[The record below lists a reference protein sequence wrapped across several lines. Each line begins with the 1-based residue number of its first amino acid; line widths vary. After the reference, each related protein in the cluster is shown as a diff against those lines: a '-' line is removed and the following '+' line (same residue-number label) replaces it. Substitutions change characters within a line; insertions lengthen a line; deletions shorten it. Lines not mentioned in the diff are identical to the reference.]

1 MMIVTAETRRHM
13 TNVGKHRLRMVVVA
27 ACLVWTAMADMG
39 AAERRP
45 LPPLSLVSLDG
56 QAVQASDILHQ
67 GNWLLLY
74 VEPSCG
80 SCTTILSA
88 MSAEE
93 FPGMA
98 AHVTVIVGGA
108 TIEQAAALASA
119 SELAGAKWVLNP
131 DRSART
137 ALNIKQAPMTIGMRD
152 GTIEWTLSGVLRR
165 STEMTSVL
173 VSWLK
178 QSPAPRPPPPG
189 VE

>member
-1 MMIVTAETRRHM
+1 MMIVAAETRRHM
-13 TNVGKHRLRMVVVA
+13 TNLGILRLRTLVTA
-27 ACLVWTAMADMG
+27 ACLAWCAMADMG

-56 QAVQASDILHQ
+56 QAVQVSDISHQ

-80 SCTTILSA
+80 SCASILSA

-98 AHVTVIVGGA
+98 AQVTVIVGGA
-108 TIEQAAALASA
+108 TVEQAAALASA

-131 DRSART
+131 DRSVRA
-137 ALNIKQAPMTIGMRD
+137 ALNIRQAPMTIGMRA
-152 GTIEWTLSGVLRR
+152 GSIEWTLSGVLQR
-165 STEMTSVL
+165 SSEMTSVL

-178 QSPAPRPPPPG
+178 QSPAPRPPAD
-189 VE
+189 